1 MNIQQGTGYTISN
14 LGSASSIDIDLG
26 FKQWALPVAQLPKHP
41 YQIYYEAGV
50 TAGTYLIKVYPG
62 TTQGQDTL
70 WVNCDQ
76 NDTYLSANPPPSVNI
91 SSTSYSYK
99 NAVFYL
105 RVIGQ
110 GGENGYQWLALE
122 PWLVIQNW
130 DGENDPYSSIPQN
143 DDDNLYILL
152 GYYRS
157 EGTGANFKITEVVN
171 LVQTSL
177 WTERFKC
184 GQNPSEF
191 FVARA

>member
-1 MNIQQGTGYTISN
+1 MRIDPGSGYTVN
-14 LGSASSIDIDLG
+14 NQGSTSSLNIDLG

-41 YQIYYEAGV
+41 YQIYYEAGDE
-50 TAGTYLIKVYPG
+50 YINSYKIKVYPG

-76 NDTYLSANPPPSVNI
+76 NDTMLSNNPAPYKTI
-91 SSTSYSYK
+91 SSGSFHK
-99 NAVFYL
+99 QGILYL
-105 RVIGQ
+105 HVQ
-110 GGENGYQWLALE
+110 GGGGSNGYMWPNLAG
-122 PWLVIQNW
+122 IQMFVQAW
-130 DGENDPYSSIPQN
+130 DGNDFNIPENT
-143 DDDNLYILL
+143 DDDLYINI

-184 GQNPSEF
+184 GQNPAEF